1 MSQFSADKYKIV
13 PVAKAIDLS
22 STVYTDNLYCK
33 DLVGKVTFCF
43 ILNTLGGASSVFTVL
58 GAIADATYTSAVR
71 FNYAFGGAAMGT
83 ATAGSATSCDVLA
96 AWTSASTLTLTHG
109 TYSNF
114 MLVVEV
120 DLADMDSS
128 LDHDWLAC
136 KFLTTTSVTG
146 TVSGFAIGTYRY
158 PGQGSATVLATA

>member
-1 MSQFSADKYKIV
+1 MSMFSADEFKII
-13 PVAKAIDLS
+13 PVAKAIDVS
-22 STVYTDNLYCK
+22 GTVYTDNIYCK

-43 ILNTLGGASSVFTVL
+43 ILNTLAGNTVNMTVTSGA
-58 GAIADATYTSAVR
+58 ADATYTTPIR

-83 ATAGSATSCDVLA
+83 ATAGSAVSCDVLA
-96 AWTSASTLTLTHG
+96 AWTSAATLALTYG

-120 DLADMDSS
+120 DLADMNSA

-136 KFLTTTSVTG
+136 VFTTESSATG
-146 TVSGFAIGTYRY
+146 TISGFAIGKHRY
-158 PGQGSATVLATA
+158 QGQGCSTVLAT

>member
-1 MSQFSADKYKIV
+1 MISEKYKVI

-22 STVYTDNLYCK
+22 STVYTDSIYCK
-33 DLVGKVTFCF
+33 DLVNKVCF
-43 ILNTLGGASSVFTVL
+43 VFMLNTLGGASSVLTVCS
-58 GAIADATYTSAVR
+58 GVSDAACTTDIR

-96 AWTSASTLTLTHG
+96 AWTSAATLTLTYG

-120 DLADMDSS
+120 DIADMNSA
-128 LDHDWLAC
+128 LDHDWLTC
-136 KFLTTTSVTG
+136 KFTTTSSVTG
-146 TVSGFAIGTYRY
+146 TVNGVAIADYRY

>member
-1 MSQFSADKYKIV
+1 MSMFSADEFKII

-22 STVYTDNLYCK
+22 STVYTDNIYCK
-33 DLVGKVTFCF
+33 DLVGKVTFVF
-43 ILNTLGGASSVFTVL
+43 MLNTLGGASSTLTVTS
-58 GAIADATYTSAVR
+58 AAADAAYTTPIR

-96 AWTSASTLTLTHG
+96 AWTSALTLTLTYG

-120 DLADMDSS
+120 DLADMDAS

-136 KFLTTTSVTG
+136 VFTTTSSVTG
-146 TVSGFAIGTYRY
+146 TVNGVAIGKHRY
-158 PGQGSATVLATA
+158 QGQGCSTVMAT

>member
-1 MSQFSADKYKIV
+1 MFSAERFKVI

-22 STVYTDNLYCK
+22 STVYTDNIYCK
-33 DLVGKVTFCF
+33 DLVGKVTFIF
-43 ILNTLGGASSVFTVL
+43 MLNTLGGASSTLTVTS
-58 GAIADATYTSAVR
+58 AAADAAYTTPIR

-96 AWTSASTLTLTHG
+96 AWTSAVTLTLTYG

-114 MLVVEV
+114 MLVVDV
-120 DLADMDSS
+120 DLADMDAS

-136 KFLTTTSVTG
+136 VFTTTSSVTG
-146 TVSGFAIGTYRY
+146 TVNGVAIGEYRY

>member
-1 MSQFSADKYKIV
+1 MLSERYKIV
-13 PVAKAIDLS
+13 PVAKEIDIS
-22 STVYTDNLYCK
+22 GTVYTDNLYCK
-33 DLVGKVTFCF
+33 DLVGKVCFAF
-43 ILNTLGGASSVFTVL
+43 ILNTLGGASSTLTVTS
-58 GAIADATYTSAVR
+58 AAADAAYTTAIR

-96 AWTSASTLTLTHG
+96 DYTSASTLSLTYG

-114 MLVVEV
+114 MLIVEV

-136 KFLTTTSVTG
+136 KFTTTTSVTG
-146 TVSGFAIGTYRY
+146 TVSGFAICEPRY
-158 PGQGSATVLATA
+158 PGSNSDTVLATA